1 VALFFKKVKYMR
13 WKIKSVET
21 TEDKSAGTRTTVKTQ
36 QLVVTVG
43 EAIGVAKT
51 ASGAVQAAAKSLT
64 TLSKANP
71 KAGLSPLAAS
81 ASILSTLVQELEVYK
96 KVMGA
101 IEKVTPVVQIVAR
114 ASGLW
119 TSPGNAGDISQIILG
134 QVQKVLMAIVLSSI
148 NILKDMIWNYE
159 FVIKEINP
167 EFTESINKN
176 LENLNKQLS
185 GQVLQECLDKIVGDS
200 NTSTN
205 ADGFINGI
213 SDGEMSL
220 GDVFNDT
227 DWFSEAY
234 KTQYETSQNTVRM
247 LRGSYINTGIEY
259 SDDGGKTWNQTNQ
272 ETGSWYHFAKIKVN
286 NQWRYVAASRDYI
299 KTLQDAQEFSANTNY
314 YYNDGVG
321 IKEMTKYQKEIEE
334 YPPKVKDDYIPSLGI
349 YYSDDNGISWISSTV
364 TTDNINCL
372 CEFEE
377 KSGDPDNYV
386 PSIAAASDD
395 FNGCY
400 YTTDG
405 ANWTQTFQDE
415 KWLNINAYDDIWIRI
430 NNLNSEFNINVQTMG
445 IRKGQEISGGVIAS
459 FETNMSGLVVED
471 PIPEFTAWAKRVQ
484 AFIETYL
491 QDHSDP
497 PDYATIV
504 EECGPNPLEP

>member
-1 VALFFKKVKYMR
+1 MALFFKKVKYMR
-13 WKIKSVET
+13 WKIKSVKT
-21 TEDKSAGTRTTVKTQ
+21 TEDKAAGTRTTVKTQ

-51 ASGAVQAAAKSLT
+51 AAGAVQAAAKSLK

-81 ASILSTLVQELEVYK
+81 ASVLSTVVQGLEVYK
-96 KVMGA
+96 KVMGV

-119 TSPGNAGDISQIILG
+119 TAPGNAGDIAQIILG

-167 EFTESINKN
+167 KFTEPINRN

-185 GQVLQECLDKIVGDS
+185 GSVLQECLNGIVGDS

-205 ADGFINGI
+205 ADSFISNI
-213 SDGEMSL
+213 SDGEISL

-227 DWFSEAY
+227 GWYSEAY
-234 KTQYETSQNTVRM
+234 KTQLETGENTVRM
-247 LRGSYINTGIEY
+247 LRGSYVNTGIEY
-259 SDDGGKTWNQTNQ
+259 SNDGGKTWNQTNQ

-299 KTLQDAQEFSANTNY
+299 KTLQDAQEFSDNTNY

-321 IKEMTKYQKEIEE
+321 IKEMTKYQKETEE
-334 YPPKVKDDYIPSLGI
+334 YPPKIKDSYEPSLGI
-349 YYSDDNGISWISSTV
+349 YYSDDDGISWTESNI

-386 PSIAAASDD
+386 PSITAASDD

-400 YTTDG
+400 YTTNG
-405 ANWTQTFQDE
+405 EHWTQTFQNE
-415 KWLNINAYDDIWIRI
+415 KWLNINAYDDIWIRV

-445 IRKGQEISGGVIAS
+445 IRRGQEITGGVIAS

-471 PIPEFTAWAKRVQ
+471 PIPDFTAWSKRVQ
-484 AFIETYL
+484 AFVEGYG
-491 QDHSDP
+491 SNP

-504 EECGPNPLEP
+504 ANCGPNPLDP